1 MGVPIGSGGEAWM
14 GVKQDLRPCRFGLG
28 LSIEPSFSVF
38 YEGKSVCEYVEA
50 VLSDGNRKYQW
61 SASGMS
67 AADIRNASKEL
78 KGLRVCS
85 NVPLA
90 NNCNS

>member
-1 MGVPIGSGGEAWM
+1 M

-67 AADIRNASKEL
+67 AADIISYISGMYHVGALNDVEGCDK
-78 KGLRVCS
+78 
-85 NVPLA
+85 N
-90 NNCNS
+90 